1 MTIKKLQAMPYA
13 QAHVEIHDDG
23 TIVLVSYYTVVAV
36 IYPEK
41 WVEVFG
47 LYSATTRRHLGAFAK
62 EYCGLDYQ
70 TLKTIYYDNMI
81 LNIETGEVLDKS

>member
-1 MTIKKLQAMPYA
+1 MEIKKLKEMPYA

-36 IYPEK
+36 ITPDK
-41 WVEVFG
+41 WIEVFG
-47 LYSATTRRHLGAFAK
+47 LYSRTTRRHLGAFAR
-62 EYCGLDYQ
+62 EYCGLEYY

-81 LNIETGEVLDKS
+81 MNIETGEVMEKN

>member
-1 MTIKKLQAMPYA
+1 MEIKKLKEMPYA

-36 IYPEK
+36 ITPDK
-41 WVEVFG
+41 WVEIFG
-47 LYSATTRRHLGAFAK
+47 LYSRTTRRHLGAFAR
-62 EYCGLDYQ
+62 EYCGLEYY

-81 LNIETGEVLDKS
+81 MNIETGEVMEKN

>member
-1 MTIKKLQAMPYA
+1 MEIKKLKEMPYA

-36 IYPEK
+36 ITPDK
-41 WVEVFG
+41 WVEIFG
-47 LYSATTRRHLGAFAK
+47 LYSRTTRRHLGAFAR
-62 EYCGLDYQ
+62 EYCGLEYY

-81 LNIETGEVLDKS
+81 MNIKTGEVMEKN